1 MNILMFMMISA
12 GIPGLIT
19 LTYIHRVHDSL
30 IFRTIEQVIVVR
42 MLSMLYLLPLLCY
55 ILYIQ
60 AHYDISLF
68 RQYIMIAGITLV
80 ILLVVVCFIK
90 YRLYKTKNVEDKDC
104 RVNKKKQISTVFFN
118 ISEACMIF
126 TLLYATISLL
136 LCGIL
141 DIMGNSQLND
151 FQNVY
156 YLIVEHLMLLTVIL
170 SILHV
175 SKYLNK
181 KQQETIEEEH
191 LRKTLTK
198 LKLKK

>member
-19 LTYIHRVHDSL
+19 LYYIHKVHDSL

-42 MLSMLYLLPLLCY
+42 ILSILYLLPLLCY

-60 AHYDISLF
+60 VHYDVALF
-68 RQYIMIAGITLV
+68 RQYIINGAIAIAIVFVV
-80 ILLVVVCFIK
+80 ICVIR
-90 YRLYKTKNVEDKDC
+90 YRLYKKKDIEDTEHKVD
-104 RVNKKKQISTVFFN
+104 KKKHISTIFFN
-118 ISEACMIF
+118 ISEACLIF
-126 TLLYATISLL
+126 TLLYATFSLL

-141 DIMGNSQLND
+141 DIVGNSQLND

-156 YLIVEHLMLLTVIL
+156 YLIVEHLMLLTIIL
-170 SILHV
+170 TILHIC
-175 SKYLNK
+175 KYSNK
-181 KQQETIEEEH
+181 NRQETIEEEH

-198 LKLKK
+198 IKLRK